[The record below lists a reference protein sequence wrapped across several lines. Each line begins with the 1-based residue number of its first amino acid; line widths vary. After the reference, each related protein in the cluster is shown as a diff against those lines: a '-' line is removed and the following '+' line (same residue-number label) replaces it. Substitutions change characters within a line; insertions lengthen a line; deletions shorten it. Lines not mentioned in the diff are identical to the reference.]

1 MTPGSE
7 QQWLYTDGT
16 QGSFTT
22 LTGLVDLN
30 HSGNFGDLG
39 DIDVTFVTPTG
50 TFNEANFEARL
61 QYDLTG
67 TSGADTITTGALN
80 DTLNGG
86 GGNDTLTGGAGN
98 DTLTGGSGN
107 DQFVL
112 ASTAAANGHDNILDF
127 SSGNDDIFVD
137 VASQALTVATAT
149 ALGAGNFHTG
159 DEIQAATGPVAP
171 ERTSSRSTARRTSS
185 GIPPTV
191 PATTG
196 SISPTWRRAFRSRLT
211 CTRSKPNR

>member
-1 MTPGSE
+1 M
-7 QQWLYTDGT
+7 
-16 QGSFTT
+16 
-22 LTGLVDLN
+22 TGLVDLN

-137 VASQALTVATAT
+137 VASQALTVARQQLVA
-149 ALGAGNFHTG
+149 AGNFHTG
-159 DEIQAATGPVAP
+159 DETQAATWAGGTGANEFTFNSATHELWYSANGTGNDKIDLAHMATGVPVAADVH
-171 ERTSSRSTARRTSS
+171 T
-185 GIPPTV
+185 
-191 PATTG
+191 
-196 SISPTWRRAFRSRLT
+196 F
-211 CTRSKPNR
+211 